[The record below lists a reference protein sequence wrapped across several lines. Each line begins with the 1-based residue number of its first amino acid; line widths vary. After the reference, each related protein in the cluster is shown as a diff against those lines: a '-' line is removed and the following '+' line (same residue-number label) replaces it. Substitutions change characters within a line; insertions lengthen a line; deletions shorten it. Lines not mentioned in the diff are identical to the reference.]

1 MIGNNT
7 AECTGTDGSYGR
19 VLIFSVQ
26 TFSTIGYGTF
36 QPLCAYHQIVMVV
49 EAFVALL
56 SVSLMTGLLFG
67 KLSKP
72 EARMRFSSVAC
83 VPWAR
88 PGRPCP
94 ELHIRMINLR
104 TTRGRLLGATAEL
117 AVITIARSPEGVLER
132 KVRTLPLVTQT
143 NPVFCLT
150 WTIVH
155 KLDEQSPL
163 VASNRKG
170 HEQVSDEELGL
181 DAELQ
186 LVPFVAL
193 IVSLSATEDLYDAT
207 VTERHVYLPT
217 DLRVACYFKNMI
229 SMRGTGFVADM
240 DKLSS
245 HISQLDASV
254 EDESEALEATMVEDE
269 AEI

>member
-1 MIGNNT
+1 M
-7 AECTGTDGSYGR
+7 
-19 VLIFSVQ
+19 LIFSVQ

-36 QPLCAYHQIVMVV
+36 QPLCTYHQIVMVV

-83 VPWAR
+83 VAWAR

-163 VASNRKG
+163 VANNRKG

-181 DAELQ
+181 DAELR

-229 SMRGTGFVADM
+229 SMRGTGAFVADM

-245 HISQLDASV
+245 HISQLDSSV
-254 EDESEALEATMVEDE
+254 EDESEAPEATMVEDE